1 MDSPKTEKL
10 QLLPILLTGLV
21 VGLGI
26 LIYFFAN
33 FREEKTIQEYFE
45 TLRQGNLPK
54 AYQLWGPTDEYSYRD
69 FMIDWGPKGYYGKI
83 KRFEIVSSKSQGTG
97 VVIMVQLNNLRKPI
111 GFWVERKTQKIGFS
125 PIAF

>member
-1 MDSPKTEKL
+1 MDSPKKEKP
-10 QLLPILLTGLV
+10 QLLPLFLAGLV

-33 FREEKTIQEYFE
+33 FREEKTIQKYFE
-45 TLRQGNLPK
+45 TLRQGNLPE
-54 AYQLWGPTDEYSYRD
+54 AYQLWGPTDEYTYCD

-111 GFWVERKTQKIGFS
+111 GFWVKRKTQKIGFS